1 MQRRQFLL
9 GLLGITAGGA
19 ALAVSTPPVQAAAGA
34 LDLDRVLEAIPT
46 TDADYSLLVGRLTHR
61 RRAGG
66 WWRMRVARARAW
78 GRRGRPGRR

>member
-9 GLLGITAGGA
+9 GLIGAVAGGA
-19 ALAVSTPPVQAAAGA
+19 SLAALPSAAAAASPLELDHALAQAS
-34 LDLDRVLEAIPT
+34 DVE
-46 TDADYSLLVGRLTHR
+46 TDYALLVGRLTHR
-61 RRAGG
+61 RRAGD

>member
-9 GLLGITAGGA
+9 GLIGAVAGGA
-19 ALAVSTPPVQAAAGA
+19 SLAALPPTPALAGTS
-34 LDLDRVLEAIPT
+34 DLDPVLAAVAE
-46 TDADYSLLVGRLTHR
+46 TDADYALLVGRLTHR

>member
-9 GLLGITAGGA
+9 GLVGAVAGGA
-19 ALAVSTPPVQAAAGA
+19 ALAALPSTPALAGPS
-34 LDLDRVLEAIPT
+34 DLDTVLAAVPE
-46 TDADYSLLVGRLTHR
+46 TDADYTLLVGRLTHR

>member
-9 GLLGITAGGA
+9 GLLGIVAGSATLA
-19 ALAVSTPPVQAAAGA
+19 ASPPAQAAAGP
-34 LDLDRVLEAIPT
+34 LDLDRVLAAAPEA
-46 TDADYSLLVGRLTHR
+46 DAEYSLLVGRLTHR

-66 WWRMRVARARAW
+66 WWRRRVARARAW

>member
-1 MQRRQFLL
+1 MQRRGFLL
-9 GLLGITAGGA
+9 GLIGLSAGGL
-19 ALAVSTPPVQAAAGA
+19 ALATTPSAVQAGA
-34 LDLDRVLEAIPT
+34 LPLDLDQALAET
-46 TDADYSLLVGRLTHR
+46 SSDYSLLVGRLTHR

>member
-9 GLLGITAGGA
+9 SLIGIGAGSAVLA
-19 ALAVSTPPVQAAAGA
+19 ALPSAQALAGPPE
-34 LDLDRVLEAIPT
+34 LDRVLAAAPEG
-46 TDADYSLLVGRLTHR
+46 DAEYSLLVGRLTHR

-78 GRRGRPGRR
+78 GRRERPGRR

>member
-9 GLLGITAGGA
+9 GLLGIVAGGVT
-19 ALAVSTPPVQAAAGA
+19 LTLSPPVQAAADP
-34 LDLDRVLEAIPT
+34 LDLDRALAAAPE
-46 TDADYSLLVGRLTHR
+46 TDAEYSLLVGRLTHR

>member
-1 MQRRQFLL
+1 MQRRHFLL
-9 GLLGITAGGA
+9 GLIGVAAGGA
-19 ALAVSTPPVQAAAGA
+19 SLATLPSSPAAASS
-34 LDLDRVLEAIPT
+34 LDLDHVLANAAQG
-46 TDADYSLLVGRLTHR
+46 DADYSLLVGRLTHR

>member
-9 GLLGITAGGA
+9 GLIGAVAGGA
-19 ALAVSTPPVQAAAGA
+19 SLAALPSAAAA
-34 LDLDRVLEAIPT
+34 ASPLDLDRALVHASDVD
-46 TDADYSLLVGRLTHR
+46 TDYALLVGRLTHR
-61 RRAGG
+61 CRAGG

>member
-9 GLLGITAGGA
+9 GLIGAVAGGA
-19 ALAVSTPPVQAAAGA
+19 SLAALPSAATAA
-34 LDLDRVLEAIPT
+34 SPLDLDRALADIPNAE
-46 TDADYSLLVGRLTHR
+46 TDYTLLVGRLTHR